1 METILAHPEHTANR
15 FRRTLSIR
23 RNCNYFQH
31 TFQRMLSMR
40 ETDFIAHCGNVEPI
54 LAHTEHTGK
63 RFWRTLS
70 QRRNV
75 KKSNISAILNSFFK
89 NLELQA
95 LGTIRIRFLQ
105 KNEKKISHAC
115 VPLRGSKTANLS
127 MKYLQK
133 ATLGSQNN

>member
-1 METILAHPEHTANR
+1 
-15 FRRTLSIR
+15 
-23 RNCNYFQH
+23 
-31 TFQRMLSMR
+31 MLSMR

-105 KNEKKISHAC
+105 KNEKK
-115 VPLRGSKTANLS
+115 
-127 MKYLQK
+127 YLM
-133 ATLGSQNN
+133 LVYL